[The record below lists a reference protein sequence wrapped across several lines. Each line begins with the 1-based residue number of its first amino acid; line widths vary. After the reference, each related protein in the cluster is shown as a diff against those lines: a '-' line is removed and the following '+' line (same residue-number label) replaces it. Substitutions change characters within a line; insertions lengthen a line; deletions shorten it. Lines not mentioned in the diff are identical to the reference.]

1 LSLQSV
7 IYEGKPVGTPDAA
20 AYWRVVSEYGV
31 KTMFTAP
38 TALRAIRK
46 ADPDGELMQSM
57 KAAVHETLRAMF
69 GAGER
74 GDPKTLKFFADKLE
88 VPIVDNW

>member
-1 LSLQSV
+1 M
-7 IYEGKPVGTPDAA
+7 GTPDAA
-20 AYWRVVSEYGV
+20 AYWRIVNEYGV

-46 ADPDGELMQSM
+46 ADPDGALMQSM
-57 KAAVHETLRAMF
+57 KAAVHETLKAMF
-69 GAGER
+69 VAGER